1 MAKRKKEIQAER
13 VLDYMKTH
21 DGITVVEAIVNM
33 EPSILAL
40 PRRIKDLKNKG
51 YNIEMTW
58 QRRPNGEKF
67 GLYRLVD

>member
-40 PRRIKDLKNKG
+40 PRRIKDLKNQG